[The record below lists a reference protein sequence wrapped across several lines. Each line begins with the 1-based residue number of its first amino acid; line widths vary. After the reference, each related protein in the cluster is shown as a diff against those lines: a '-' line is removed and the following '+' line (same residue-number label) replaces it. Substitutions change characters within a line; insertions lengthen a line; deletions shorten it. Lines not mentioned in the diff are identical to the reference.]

1 MTQQALNCTKYQTT
15 KRILPFMKIH
25 KPYHTGSKSKGYPNI
40 QFLTAYVTVYCK
52 IILIFVLYHYKVCF
66 CQWQYWLIRFQK
78 A

>member
-40 QFLTAYVTVYCK
+40 QFLTAYVKVYCK
-52 IILIFVLYHYKVCF
+52 IIQFLSYTITKFAFVNGNTG
-66 CQWQYWLIRFQK
+66 
-78 A
+78 

>member
-52 IILIFVLYHYKVCF
+52 IIQFLSYTITKFAFVIALAILVN
-66 CQWQYWLIRFQK
+66 
-78 A
+78 

>member
-52 IILIFVLYHYKVCF
+52 IIQFLSYTITKFAFVNGNTG
-66 CQWQYWLIRFQK
+66 
-78 A
+78 